1 MKRTLKTKSSRVLDL
16 FFENMGRSERF
27 RRSNVEMCREAKAG
41 TKVPIK
47 I

>member
-1 MKRTLKTKSSRVLDL
+1 LKQADVEVGFV

-41 TKVPIK
+41 PRGPIK